1 MDIDDDI
8 LDAFFALIG
17 FSIFFIFATLGAI
30 LASTNED
37 SYLFVNFE
45 PAEDYFILIGL
56 LMIHL
61 VFMFYYLLKS
71 FRFRHSR
78 GLEKRY
84 GELLET
90 SDKMLVYSFFFL
102 PVFGYILFYYIKY
115 FVSSIAFYLLLTL
128 LFELGLL
135 ALITYNS
142 IRIRKDYKE
151 EVSER

>member
-8 LDAFFALIG
+8 LDALFALIG
-17 FSIFFIFATLGAI
+17 FSLFFIFATLGAI

-37 SYLFVNFE
+37 SYLFINFE
-45 PAEDYFILIGL
+45 PAEDYLIIIGL

-61 VFMFYYLLKS
+61 VFIFYYLLKT
-71 FRFRHSR
+71 FRFRHSK

-102 PVFGYILFYYIKY
+102 PAFGYVLFYSIKY
-115 FVSSIAFYLLLTL
+115 FNSSIAFYLLLTL
-128 LFELGLL
+128 LFEFGLL
-135 ALITYNS
+135 TLIVYNS
-142 IRIRKDYKE
+142 LHIRKDYKE
-151 EVSER
+151 EVSEK